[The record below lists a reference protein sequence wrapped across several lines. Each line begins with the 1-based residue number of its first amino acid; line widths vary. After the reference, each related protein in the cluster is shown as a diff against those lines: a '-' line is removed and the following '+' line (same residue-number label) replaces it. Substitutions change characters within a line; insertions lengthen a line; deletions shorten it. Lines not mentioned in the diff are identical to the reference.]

1 MDLRNSSE
9 ISSLLASKR
18 RIILSTLSAN
28 QRNTPTKS
36 YPRSTRCF
44 SPDRMPG
51 VSTMVTHF
59 RTGLLSS
66 EHWNLLRKAPPNF
79 ERGRNCLDLSTARAF
94 PGMTCEISTISPG
107 PHTTDFSPTCSFS
120 PYITAVK
127 ASVVGSGPILMPGK
141 SLSRRYLMKEVL
153 PVEY

>member
-1 MDLRNSSE
+1 MASMDRRNSSE
-9 ISSLLASKR
+9 MSSLLASNK

-28 QRNTPTKS
+28 HRNTPTKS

-59 RTGLLSS
+59 STGLLSS
-66 EHWNLLRKAPPNF
+66 EHWNLLRKAPPNL
-79 ERGRNCLDLSTARAF
+79 ERGRNCLDLSTARAL
-94 PGMTCEISTISPG
+94 PGMTWNIQLSPERTG
-107 PHTTDFSPTCSFS
+107 VWLTCSFS
-120 PYITAVK
+120 PYMTAVK

-141 SLSRRYLMKEVL
+141 SLSSRYRMKEVL